1 MRIYNQAY
9 VVGVVVTF
17 FLRHAFAAAV
27 SFITDLSASAGSE
40 IFTVVV

>member
-9 VVGVVVTF
+9 VVGVVVTS